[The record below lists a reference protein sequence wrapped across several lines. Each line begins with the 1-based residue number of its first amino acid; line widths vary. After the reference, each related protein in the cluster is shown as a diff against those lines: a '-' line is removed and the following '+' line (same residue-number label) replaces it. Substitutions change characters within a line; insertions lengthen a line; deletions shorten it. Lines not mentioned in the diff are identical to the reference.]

1 MEDRYST
8 SLRLLEK
15 YISETPKE
23 EIAELI
29 KKHSD
34 KCLKSP
40 TFEEYLFK
48 FPNQFK
54 LK

>member
-1 MEDRYST
+1 MEDKYEK
-8 SLRLLEK
+8 SLKLLAD

-23 EIAELI
+23 EITELI
-29 KKHSD
+29 KKYSG
-34 KCLKSP
+34 KCLNSP